1 MPFQLSPGVV
11 VTETDPTTI
20 VPAVQTSVGA
30 FVGNFQ
36 WGPVNDITTV
46 ESENKLVS
54 VFGGPDANTAVSFF
68 SAANFL
74 AYSNDL
80 KVVRVVGANTLNAV
94 GNASASGILITNE
107 EYYDQTYPTGVTG
120 NLHFIAKYPGSVGNS
135 IKVSMADAATYSSWL
150 YSNLFIGAPDTSD
163 YTSARNG
170 SYDELHVVILDSDGG
185 ITGTAGQ
192 VLETFPFVSKAF
204 DAKAFDGSAAY
215 YKDVLN
221 RRSKY
226 VWWGNHPAE
235 GTNWGSA
242 AASTAFANLN
252 ANVTMTLSKGQTTSI
267 ADANLTA
274 GWSEFVTN
282 DTVDVNFLIGGAAN
296 ATVAQYMIQN
306 VAEVRKD
313 CIAFV
318 SPSLAAAVNNAGD
331 EADDVVTYRNSLPSS
346 SYAVLDSGWKYQY
359 DRYRDGYIWVPLNAD
374 IAGVT
379 ARVDASFDPWF
390 SPGGVNRGQIK
401 NVVKLAWNPSKANRD
416 TLYVKGVNPVV
427 TMSGQGTLLYGD
439 KTLLSRPSAF
449 DRINV
454 RRLFIVIEKAIAKA
468 AQYSLFE
475 FNDEFTRANFVAM
488 VEPYLRNVQGRRGI
502 TDFRVVCNESNNTP
516 DVIDRNEFVADIY
529 IKPARSINFITLNFV
544 AARTGINFSEI
555 GA

>member
-11 VTETDPTTI
+11 VTETDLTTI

-36 WGPVNDITTV
+36 WGPVNEITTV
-46 ESENKLVS
+46 ETENKLVS
-54 VFGGPDANTAVSFF
+54 IFGGPDANTAVSFF
-68 SAANFL
+68 SAANYL
-74 AYSNDL
+74 SYSNDL
-80 KVVRVVGANTLNAV
+80 KVVRVVGANCLNAV
-94 GNASASGILITNE
+94 GNASAAAVTITNE
-107 EYYDQTYPTGVTG
+107 EYYNSVYPTGVSG
-120 NLHFIAKYPGSVGNS
+120 NLHYIAKYPGSVGNS
-135 IKVSMADAATYSSWL
+135 IKISIADAATYSTWL
-150 YSNLFIGAPDTSD
+150 YSNLFIGAPDTST

-170 SYDELHVVILDSDGG
+170 SYDELHVVIVDNDGG
-185 ITGTAGQ
+185 ITGVAGQ
-192 VLETFPFVSKAF
+192 VLETWPFLSKAF

-221 RRSKY
+221 NRSDY

-235 GTNWGSA
+235 GSNWGSA
-242 AASTAFANLN
+242 AASTAFANL
-252 ANVTMTLSKGQTTSI
+252 ASNVTMTLSKGQTTAV
-267 ADANLTA
+267 ADANLLT
-274 GWSEFVTN
+274 GWAEFVTN
-282 DTVDVNFLIGGAAN
+282 DTVDVNFLVGGAAN
-296 ATVAQYMIQN
+296 ATVASYMIQN

-318 SPSLAAAVNNAGD
+318 SPSMAASVNNAGD
-331 EADDVVTYRNSLPSS
+331 EATDILTYRDTLPSS

-359 DRYRDGYIWVPLNAD
+359 DRYRDGYVWVPLNAD
-374 IAGVT
+374 IAGVA
-379 ARVDASFDPWF
+379 ARTDASFDPWF

-401 NVVKLAWNPSKANRD
+401 NVVKLSWNPSKANRD
-416 TLYVKGVNPVV
+416 SLYVKGVNPVV

-439 KTLLSRPSAF
+439 KTLLARPSAF

-488 VEPYLRNVQGRRGI
+488 VEPYLRNVKGRRGI

-544 AARTGINFSEI
+544 AARTGISFDEI